1 MGFTTLKWPGQEA
14 SYFAALHSGRGSTK
28 RQARYCISGKENVST
43 EEKAQY
49 DEGVDVYFQSCAW
62 MDSDI
67 NMQWVTKTLAP
78 GIGNSPEEKVIFA
91 DNVTFQQ
98 DKKFHDTCGHELNTI
113 VYLLPEN
120 HTDKIQPIDA
130 GFGKT
135 LKTKIG
141 QEMDKWLEEKDNL
154 EL

>member
-1 MGFTTLKWPGQEA
+1 MPHA
-14 SYFAALHSGRGSTK
+14 SYGPGIVFRGK
-28 RQARYCISGKENVST
+28 GNVST

-49 DEGVDVYFQSCAW
+49 DEGVDVYFQCCAW

-67 NMQWVTKTLAP
+67 NMQWVTKPLVP

-91 DNVTFQQ
+91 DHVTFQQ
-98 DKKFHDTCGHELNTI
+98 DKKFHDTCRHELNTI

-130 GFGKT
+130 GFGKM

-154 EL
+154 ELWHDKITA

>member
-1 MGFTTLKWPGQEA
+1 
-14 SYFAALHSGRGSTK
+14 
-28 RQARYCISGKENVST
+28 
-43 EEKAQY
+43 
-49 DEGVDVYFQSCAW
+49 

-78 GIGNSPEEKVIFA
+78 GFGNSPEEKVIFA

-98 DKKFHDTCGHELNTI
+98 DKKFHDTCRHELNTI

-130 GFGKT
+130 GFGKM

-154 EL
+154 ELWHDEITARQRRILTTKWEVQHGGY